1 MSKMYNV
8 TREAAAKQLWI
19 STRTIDRYVKSG
31 KLSYKKVANKVI
43 LAKDEIEVLKEDFS
57 MLRQE
62 MDSELLHEANNIQ
75 PQDSTGHAYSSSI
88 SRASRLALEE
98 AIDEK
103 VDKFFLIFKEKE
115 KILEEKNKIIFMLQ
129 QRISE
134 LETKLQN
141 MIALPDYTKEKQ
153 SLIIEK
159 EKLEQKISDLK
170 SGVKTEKLKT
180 TFFGGFALVCV
191 ILVIIMIFVSK

>member
-8 TREAAAKQLWI
+8 TREVAAKQLGI
-19 STRTIDRYVKSG
+19 STRTIDRYVKSW

-43 LAKDEIEVLKEDFS
+43 LAKDEIEWLKEDFA

-62 MDSELLHEANNIQ
+62 MDSERVHETAIQ

-141 MIALPDYTKEKQ
+141 MVALPDYTKEKQ
-153 SLIIEK
+153 SMLIEK
-159 EKLEQKISDLK
+159 EKLEQKVIELK
-170 SGVKTEKLKT
+170 SGFKTEKMKT
-180 TFFGGFALVCV
+180 TFFGWFALVCV
-191 ILVIIMIFVSK
+191 IFVIIMIFVTK